1 MSDQHPIHIA
11 KSLEYGWDVLSK
23 RWLAL
28 VLWTIILSV
37 PYFLMYAA
45 MLIFVVV
52 SPDHRYPQYFEWI
65 NVAVNLIPFMLYTKV
80 ALLCMDDEPADLG
93 SVLGGF
99 RFLIPFA
106 VASFLFYLAVFLGTC
121 ALIIPG
127 IYFGL
132 SLGLYPFLVVD
143 QFMGPIEAL
152 KRSWAITRGHLKQ
165 LVFLVFVLCMVI
177 FGGLI
182 CFVVGVIPASIVS
195 TVALADVYRRLDQAY
210 DQLNEESEA
219 SALEEDESEPEEEI
233 AG

>member
-1 MSDQHPIHIA
+1 MSDQHPFHIA

-28 VLWTIILSV
+28 VLWTIILSF

-45 MLIFVVV
+45 MLIFVIV
-52 SPDHRYPQYFEWI
+52 SPDHHYPQYFEWI

-127 IYFGL
+127 LYLGF
-132 SLGLYPFLVVD
+132 SLGLYPFLIVD
-143 QFMGPIEAL
+143 QYMGPIEAL
-152 KRSWAITRGHLKQ
+152 KRSWAITRGHLLK
-165 LVFLVFVLCMVI
+165 LAFLVFVLCMVI

-195 TVALADVYRRLDQAY
+195 TIALADVYRRLDQAY
-210 DQLNEESEA
+210 DQANEEGENRKKGDA
-219 SALEEDESEPEEEI
+219 SEPQEEI

>member
-28 VLWTIILSV
+28 ILWTIILSF

-45 MLIFVVV
+45 MLIFVIV
-52 SPDHRYPQYFEWI
+52 SPEHRYPQYFEWI
-65 NVAVNLIPFMLYTKV
+65 NVAVNMIPFMLYTKV

-106 VASFLFYLAVFLGTC
+106 IASFLFSLAVFLGAC

-127 IYFGL
+127 IYLGL

-152 KRSWAITRGHLKQ
+152 KRSWAITRGHLKE
-165 LVFLVFVLCMVI
+165 LVFLLFVLCMVI

-195 TVALADVYRRLDQAY
+195 TVALADVYRRLDRAY
-210 DQLNEESEA
+210 DQSIEEYS
-219 SALEEDESEPEEEI
+219 SAQKDDESEPEEEM